1 MPGTNAEP
9 FKFRDMW
16 KGYADAH
23 SLGVSVA
30 GVRAGF
36 LRT

>member
-9 FKFRDMW
+9 VEFRDRW
-16 KGYADAH
+16 QGYADVH

>member
-1 MPGTNAEP
+1 MPGTNVGP
-9 FKFRDMW
+9 FKFRDLW
-16 KGYADAH
+16 QGNADVH